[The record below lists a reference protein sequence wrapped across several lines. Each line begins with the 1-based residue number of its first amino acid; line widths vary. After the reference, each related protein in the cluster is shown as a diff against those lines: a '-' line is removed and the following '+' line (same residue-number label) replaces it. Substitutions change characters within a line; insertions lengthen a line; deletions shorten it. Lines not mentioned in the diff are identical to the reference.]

1 MFPNKDPAGSD
12 DAESRTTPPS
22 SGSGK
27 KKVTIASFDKGCNRK
42 KVLYPIKVIIWYIQ
56 REANSRKGSNSI
68 SINKA

>member
-1 MFPNKDPAGSD
+1 MFPNKDPAGSN

-42 KVLYPIKVIIWYIQ
+42 KCTI
-56 REANSRKGSNSI
+56 SNKSNCMI
-68 SINKA
+68 YTERGKF